1 MSRSSLIFQLPT
13 TRARSCMRRC
23 ESGTG
28 LVEFAFIFLVLITL
42 LFGIMGFGHTLYAYH
57 FVNNEAKE
65 ATRWASVNGFNCG
78 IDGSCNGTGY
88 MNNGPASATDVNTY
102 VQNHTPAGIDPTKVI
117 TSACGVNGGAAC
129 AASTP
134 EVCTTT
140 VGTGASA
147 IGPTPNYP
155 GCTVQ
160 VTVSYPFQFAFA
172 PINSLIPAASQT
184 TAPCTKPGICMSSTS
199 DMIIAH

>member
-1 MSRSSLIFQLPT
+1 MPRSSLIFQLPAAN
-13 TRARSCMRRC
+13 ARSCTRPA

-28 LVEFAFIFLVLITL
+28 LVEFAFIFLLLITL
-42 LFGIMGFGHTLYAYH
+42 MFGIMGFGHALYAYH

-65 ATRWASVNGFNCG
+65 ATRWTSVNGSNCSL
-78 IDGSCNGTGY
+78 DSSCNGTGY

-102 VQNHTPAGIDPTKVI
+102 VQNHVPAGIDPTKVI
-117 TSACGVNGGAAC
+117 TSACGVAGAAVC

-134 EVCTTT
+134 EVCSKA
-140 VGTGASA
+140 VGALPA
-147 IGPTPNYP
+147 TPNYP

-172 PINSLIPAASQT
+172 PINSIVPAASTT